1 MRRIEGGEGRGAQG
15 FGRWARESWSR
26 GGRLEVRGEV
36 EIWARAVSGRKRGR
50 EDSRLCGESWTRR
63 ETGGGV
69 SWACG
74 PKGREGRGLDFLSF
88 FQNLFKFEIL
98 FKLFLKFSNHLKN
111 F

>member
-1 MRRIEGGEGRGAQG
+1 VLHYSLMRRIEGGEGRGAQG

-63 ETGGGV
+63 ETGGG
-69 SWACG
+69 SAG
-74 PKGREGRGLDFLSF
+74 PAVRKGGRG
-88 FQNLFKFEIL
+88 EV
-98 FKLFLKFSNHLKN
+98 
-111 F
+111 